1 MLLLLLLTTVA
12 TVMHNDDVLEQKAN
26 HHLQTIN
33 ISLKELVHWMHH
45 PITQL

>member
-12 TVMHNDDVLEQKAN
+12 TVMHNDVLEQKAN